1 MNVEIELKK
10 LLENNGYISKKTK
23 GGSIWTL
30 HTGQRG
36 SVVNFHNDGTV
47 AFNFL
52 SKHVRNAM
60 KERER
65 NVANLKFDEQI
76 TLFYNV
82 ISELPFYE
90 KIKNHIPRPKL
101 SQKNGIE
108 YFSISSKVGIDVFRE
123 IVSFIV
129 SGGCDI
135 LKQPNIQNNNYEYPL
150 NEDEYRKEFES
161 ALRQIAKP
169 EEKVLISDVEDQLE
183 KNMAAR
189 GIALQ
194 PGWRKS

>member
-23 GGSIWTL
+23 DGSLWTL

-60 KERER
+60 KEREH

-76 TLFYNV
+76 IFFHNIL
-82 ISELPFYE
+82 SELPFYG
-90 KIKNHIPRPKL
+90 KIKNYIPRPKL

-108 YFSISSKVGIDVFRE
+108 YFSISSKVGMDVFRE
-123 IVSFIV
+123 IVNFIV

-135 LKQPNIQNNNYEYPL
+135 PKQSNIHNNNDGHPL
-150 NEDEYRKEFES
+150 NEDEYKKEFES

-194 PGWRKS
+194 TGWRKS